1 MANEIKELSDW
12 ADKALTKG
20 DGPPPGYT
28 AIPGGKKGG
37 YRKPKAGG
45 GWSYVYTQGSAGK
58 SKPEPEHDDGGYSR
72 APLNDREFTN
82 ILNSPDQ
89 NSRHLMG
96 LADAICE
103 DHERVREAIQTV
115 IKKRDFTGLADL
127 GRKGLAEAP
136 YLDRPVW
143 DRLVR
148 IADKAAEHARSE
160 KKTAAAA
167 KREDAGKSKPEP
179 EHEDEGSSREP
190 ISAKA
195 FSDMMS
201 DPDWTTGQ
209 LMDFAGITG
218 LNHED
223 ILDAIRVV
231 VRKHN
236 YAGLETL
243 ARKSLES
250 ASTLDRPVWARL
262 ARIASKAVEIEAA
275 EKAATDKAD

>member
-45 GWSYVYTQGSAGK
+45 GWSYVYTQGS
-58 SKPEPEHDDGGYSR
+58 
-72 APLNDREFTN
+72 
-82 ILNSPDQ
+82 
-89 NSRHLMG
+89 
-96 LADAICE
+96 
-103 DHERVREAIQTV
+103 
-115 IKKRDFTGLADL
+115 
-127 GRKGLAEAP
+127 
-136 YLDRPVW
+136 
-143 DRLVR
+143 
-148 IADKAAEHARSE
+148 
-160 KKTAAAA
+160 
-167 KREDAGKSKPEP
+167 AGKSKPEP